1 MHSAIAPSSTEYTL
15 CHTRNL
21 LSQALGGAS
30 PPSTGARKHGSR
42 GRVSGAPGCASYPP
56 LSSFTGRPWR
66 TSRPPSVL
74 TRLSREPTRRAGEV
88 RREEA
93 PYNSVL
99 AASGRPPC
107 PSNELAGGP
116 PLLLAEVDA
125 DPTADARTE
134 VHSSRSPRRSG
145 RWPRRSPSSK
155 TTIERQQCDI
165 RAHAIEKRSCPA
177 LAVWRDRSQ
186 RIIRLASLRQD
197 EPTPIRACP
206 SPARAA
212 DSWSCRRRAR
222 RSECPRFSPAHPPC
236 RPRIPAP
243 PSCFATSPNRC
254 PNHPELEPA
263 RATRLSADSRENDLQ
278 QFVPRAP
285 IQPGGP
291 SLAPASKSFGPPPTC
306 GCGSPASPA
315 RPERRPRSRRK
326 CRHDDSCR
334 PAGDDCQRQRRLCR
348 AAARHN
354 DVGYPPGCRTKHAP
368 ALKEAEH
375 VQSPGNQPKNEER
388 APHHA
393 GTDPEPRLTDSRRPL
408 STLLR
413 PFSDAAKGGL
423 VPPNAKLVTDVPERS
438 GGMSRRRPTGP
449 CAATAG
455 GE

>member
-1 MHSAIAPSSTEYTL
+1 ML
-15 CHTRNL
+15 K
-21 LSQALGGAS
+21 
-30 PPSTGARKHGSR
+30 KHGSR

-197 EPTPIRACP
+197 EPAPILACP
-206 SPARAA
+206 LPPGPPTPGPAGGELGDRSAPDSRLLILRAAPEYPPRRAASPRHQTGARTTPSSSLHAPPGSPRTPARTTFNN
-212 DSWSCRRRAR
+212 S
-222 RSECPRFSPAHPPC
+222 F
-236 RPRIPAP
+236 PAP
-243 PSCFATSPNRC
+243 
-254 PNHPELEPA
+254 
-263 RATRLSADSRENDLQ
+263 Q
-278 QFVPRAP
+278 Y
-285 IQPGGP
+285 
-291 SLAPASKSFGPPPTC
+291 SLAGRPWRR
-306 GCGSPASPA
+306 PASPSA
-315 RPERRPRSRRK
+315 RLRPVAAVPQHPQLGQNAAHGPEGSADTTIPAAPPATIARDNVGCAELQRATMMSDIRPAVGPSMPLLSRKPNTSKAQGISPKTRRGHRIMRGPTRSR
-326 CRHDDSCR
+326 
-334 PAGDDCQRQRRLCR
+334 A
-348 AAARHN
+348 
-354 DVGYPPGCRTKHAP
+354 
-368 ALKEAEH
+368 
-375 VQSPGNQPKNEER
+375 
-388 APHHA
+388 
-393 GTDPEPRLTDSRRPL
+393 
-408 STLLR
+408 
-413 PFSDAAKGGL
+413 
-423 VPPNAKLVTDVPERS
+423 
-438 GGMSRRRPTGP
+438 
-449 CAATAG
+449 
-455 GE
+455 